1 MAPPDRLR
9 QNVAHVN
16 LLNLRALRHLVL
28 QRDRIR
34 HHQLLQPALVDHL
47 ERGPTEDAVRDD
59 GEDAR
64 CALVE
69 EVARGEAE
77 RTARVGHV
85 VHEDGHLALDG
96 PDEDHPRDLVGLFAL
111 FVEEGK
117 VDVEAVGD
125 GCGTEDQR
133 RERRGRAAPERN

>member
-47 ERGPTEDAVRDD
+47 ERGPAEDAVCDD
-59 GEDAR
+59 GEDTR
-64 CALVE
+64 RALVE
-69 EVARGEAE
+69 QVARGEAE
-77 RTARVGHV
+77 RAARVGHV
-85 VHEDGHLALDG
+85 VHEDGDLALDG
-96 PDEDHPRDLVGLFAL
+96 PDEDHPRDLVGLFTL
-111 FVEEGK
+111 FVEEGE
-117 VDVEAVGD
+117 VHVEAVGD

-133 RERRGRAAPERN
+133 RGRRGRAGTRA